1 MGIVVLVYGLAG
13 HEIIY
18 FFIVIGENAFVELKL
33 NNKRNNKIYRVVMLI
48 TFKLF
53 YSTS

>member
-1 MGIVVLVYGLAG
+1 MGIIVLVCGLG
-13 HEIIY
+13 HKIIY
-18 FFIVIGENAFVELKL
+18 FFIVIGENVFIELKQ
-33 NNKRNNKIYRVVMLI
+33 NYKRNNKNYRVVMLI